1 MWSLIVGSA
10 VLQEVLMGKD
20 SFFKSFQVNADNFI
34 CTLLPGIS
42 NHPQIEYSPGQPAI
56 AKL

>member
-1 MWSLIVGSA
+1 MLCCFRV
-10 VLQEVLMGKD
+10 QEVLMGKD

-42 NHPQIEYSPGQPAI
+42 NHPQIEYSPGQPPI
-56 AKL
+56 AKPYS

>member
-1 MWSLIVGSA
+1 L

-20 SFFKSFQVNADNFI
+20 SFFTSFRVNADNFI

-42 NHPQIEYSPGQPAI
+42 NQDHIDYSPGC
-56 AKL
+56 